1 MNNKNPILIVAA
13 EPFSIFSEILFK
25 SFIKHKLKKPLVVIG
40 SQKLLIKQMKF
51 LKYKIQLNN
60 INKNFHLKDL
70 KINKI
75 NIINVNFKFSKPFN
89 KISSNSNLYISE
101 SFKLALN
108 LMKKNIFAGMING
121 PISKKHF

>member
-60 INKNFHLKDL
+60 INKNFHLK
-70 KINKI
+70 I
-75 NIINVNFKFSKPFN
+75 
-89 KISSNSNLYISE
+89 
-101 SFKLALN
+101 
-108 LMKKNIFAGMING
+108 
-121 PISKKHF
+121 